1 MSRFTALVCAV
12 WARHACGLAPSP
24 AARAPAHRRAVAL
37 RSASPDET
45 SDAPDFGDAPST
57 ARRPLLRVLMPSQE
71 EAVARGI
78 REWPGFL
85 RKSRDFVDD
94 AAPGTMRYVRGGC
107 GGGGTRAARAG
118 ADDEPRIDIAANT
131 LSEVDGKCELSWSLK
146 EPLTL
151 LTPDFEQKEL
161 FITVAGTLL
170 VEHCGVLFNPEW
182 DAHRLHGRPKGPRR
196 IQNQSRDPV

>member
-1 MSRFTALVCAV
+1 MSRFTALVFAV
-12 WARHACGLAPSP
+12 LARHACGLAPSP
-24 AARAPAHRRAVAL
+24 AARAPARRRAVAL

-85 RKSRDFVDD
+85 RKGSDFVERDV
-94 AAPGTMRYVRGGC
+94 APGTMRYVYGGS
-107 GGGGTRAARAG
+107 GTLTARAG
-118 ADDEPRIDIAANT
+118 ADDEQRIDITANT
-131 LSEVDGKCELSWSLK
+131 LIEVDGKCELSWSLQ

-170 VEHCGVLFNPEW
+170 VVFTSLLATANI
-182 DAHRLHGRPKGPRR
+182 AA
-196 IQNQSRDPV
+196 N